1 MGRKLRRIPLNV
13 LINGKLVGKLVK
25 ATTGAIEFTYDEE
38 WLGWENCFPV
48 SLSLKLRETAYK
60 GEEVA
65 AVFENLLPDND
76 ALKQRVAE
84 RVGARSTGAY
94 DLLSKIGHDCVGA
107 FQFLTNE
114 AMEETDITPGL
125 SEGRPIDEL
134 EIEAIIK
141 DLSRA
146 PLGMGEDD
154 SFRISI
160 AGAQEK
166 TALLWKD
173 DRWHKPIGTSAT
185 THILKKQIGQLPNGI
200 DLSNSIENEFYCLKL
215 LEAFGLEVNKVEIKK
230 FGETKAL
237 VVERFD
243 RRWTKD
249 GRLLRIP
256 QEDCCQALSVPPT
269 LKYQDQG
276 GPGITDI
283 VALLKG
289 SDEPEKDIKAFF
301 QSQILFWLI
310 GATDGHAKNFS
321 VFNGIGGGY
330 RLTPLYDVMT
340 AQPSADA
347 EAINRK
353 QFRLAMCVGDKNRYR
368 FDEIVG
374 RHLLQS
380 ADKAG
385 ISAVLAEE
393 AVREILE
400 STDGAMKALEKSLP
414 KNFPEEIHAS
424 VSAALKVR
432 LSSLDIG

>member
-13 LINGKLVGKLVK
+13 LVNGKLVGKLIK
-25 ATTGAIEFTYDEE
+25 ATTGAIEFTYDKE
-38 WLGWENCFPV
+38 WLGWEHRFPV
-48 SLSLKLRETAYK
+48 SLSLKLRENTYK

-76 ALKQRVAE
+76 ALRQRVAE
-84 RVGARSTGAY
+84 REGARSTGAY

-107 FQFLTNE
+107 FQFLTDE
-114 AMEETDITPGL
+114 AMEAADLTPGL
-125 SEGRPIDEL
+125 SEGRPIGEL
-134 EIEAIIK
+134 EIETIIK

-146 PLGMGEDD
+146 PLGMGEDE

-173 DRWHKPIGTSAT
+173 GQWHKPIGTSAT
-185 THILKKQIGQLPNGI
+185 THILKKQIGHLPNGI

-215 LEAFGLEVNKVEIKK
+215 LENFGLEVNEAEIKT
-230 FGETKAL
+230 FGDTKAL
-237 VVERFD
+237 VIERFD
-243 RRWTKD
+243 RQWTKD
-249 GRLLRIP
+249 GRLLRLP
-256 QEDCCQALSVPPT
+256 QEDCCQALSVPPA

-276 GPGITDI
+276 GPGIMNI
-283 VALLKG
+283 VGLLKG
-289 SDEPEKDIKAFF
+289 ADEPEKDIKAFF

-330 RLTPLYDVMT
+330 RMTPLYDVMT
-340 AQPSADA
+340 AQPSAD
-347 EAINRK
+347 EEIISRK

-380 ADKAG
+380 ADKAD
-385 ISAVLAEE
+385 ISQALSEE
-393 AVREILE
+393 AVQEILE
-400 STDGAMKALEKSLP
+400 RANGAMEALEKALP

-424 VSAALKVR
+424 VSTALKKR
-432 LSSLDIG
+432 LRTLEIL